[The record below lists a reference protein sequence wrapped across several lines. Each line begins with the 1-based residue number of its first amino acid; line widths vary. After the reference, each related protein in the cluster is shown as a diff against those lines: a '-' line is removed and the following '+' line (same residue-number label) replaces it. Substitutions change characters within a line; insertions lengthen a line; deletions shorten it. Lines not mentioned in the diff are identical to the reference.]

1 MSIPVLLAEKLL
13 LGKKGMERE
22 SPAIAARY
30 GEEAV
35 RAAMDELE
43 QSDRDILLQYPP
55 TLIKAGIEKRLV
67 ADGATEKRKAP
78 LAFPTGRTMRA
89 LRYAALSAAACLVL
103 AFGVFMAGNPARSA
117 DGDIESQVASSG
129 ERSKGIGP
137 GIVVYRKNGE
147 KAVKLEQGAKVGE
160 GDVIQ
165 ISYIAGGET
174 WGLIVSVDGN
184 GTITRH
190 YPDAGNSAALLEQA
204 GEVPLGFSYQLDDA
218 PFFERFI
225 FISSRTSFNAQQVL
239 DTIDKL
245 SLAPDFTSRD
255 LSEAVPSG
263 LHVDDLVLVK
273 RGE

>member
-13 LGKKGMERE
+13 LGKKGIERE
-22 SPAIAARY
+22 SPEIVARY
-30 GEEAV
+30 GEDAV
-35 RAAMDELE
+35 RTAMDELE
-43 QSDRDILLQYPP
+43 RSDKDILAQYPP
-55 TLIKAGIEKRLV
+55 TLIRAGIE
-67 ADGATEKRKAP
+67 RKLSAAAKP
-78 LAFPTGRTMRA
+78 GKAAIAFPTGRTMRA
-89 LRYAALSAAACLVL
+89 FRYAALSAAACLVL
-103 AFGVFMAGNPARSA
+103 ALGVFMAGNPAGS
-117 DGDIESQVASSG
+117 DEVDISSQVASNG
-129 ERSKGIGP
+129 ERAKGIGP
-137 GIVVYRKNGE
+137 GIVVYRKSGE
-147 KAVKLEQGAKVGE
+147 KAVKLEQGAKVAE
-160 GDVIQ
+160 GDIIQ

-204 GEVPLGFSYQLDDA
+204 GEVPLGFSYKLDDA
-218 PFFERFI
+218 PGFERFI

-239 DTIDKL
+239 DTIDEL

-255 LSEAVPSG
+255 LSKAVPSG